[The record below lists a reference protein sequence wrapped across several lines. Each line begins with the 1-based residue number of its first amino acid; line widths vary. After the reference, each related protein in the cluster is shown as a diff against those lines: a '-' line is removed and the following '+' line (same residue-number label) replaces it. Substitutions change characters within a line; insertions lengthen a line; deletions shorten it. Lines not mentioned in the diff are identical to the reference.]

1 LDGDEAVTVGLSNE
15 YDAVVLDLGLPLRSG
30 IDVLKSWR
38 QRGRNVPVLI
48 LTAHGTWREKVD
60 GLNAGAD
67 DYITKPFHVAEV
79 AARLRALIRRKSGIA
94 SSVIERHG
102 IRLDTGSGIVTRA
115 DVAIELTALELRML
129 TYFMHRIGR
138 VVSQPELVAHLYAL
152 HDERESNTIEVFV
165 SRLRRK
171 LGHNIIKTLRGLGY
185 RMD

>member
-1 LDGDEAVTVGLSNE
+1 MALSNE
-15 YDAVVLDLGLPLRSG
+15 YDAVVLDLGLPVRPG
-30 IDVLKSWR
+30 IDVLKLWR
-38 QRGRNVPVLI
+38 RRGSDVPVLI
-48 LTAHGTWREKVD
+48 LTAHGSWREKVD

-79 AARLRALIRRKSGIA
+79 AARLRALIRRKSGIV

-102 IRLDTGSGIVTRA
+102 IRLDTGSGIVMRA
-115 DVAIELTALELRML
+115 DTKIDLTAQEMRML

-138 VVSQPELVAHLYAL
+138 IVSQSELATHLYAL
-152 HDERESNTIEVFV
+152 HDERDSNTIEVFV

-171 LGHNIIKTLRGLGY
+171 LGHDIIKTVRGLGY